1 MGRRVQTVKLE
12 TSPRRF
18 WNKMTQS
25 ILSSLMCDEALDSL
39 QKTPEH
45 KEKPEFVPSYQS
57 PIAVKA
63 IKDLSQVKD
72 VRVLQNLLRNEER
85 FMPSFDYMSNQPMIT
100 ADMRKIVS
108 EWMLDIVQ
116 QERSQPEVFCLAINI
131 LDRFLS
137 TCAIYKTQLQLLG
150 AVCLLIAS
158 KIREPCPIL
167 GKNLILYSDYSIN
180 AEEIKNWEL
189 LVLEK
194 MQWELSAIT
203 PMDYLDH
210 VIPRLGLDNL
220 VDLEE
225 LRQRTETILVLMSI
239 DYQFAYKL
247 PSLLAASAIMTSLFS
262 LSKSYS
268 SIIRPRIQA
277 ATHTPN
283 EQMDKCI
290 EAINSMLPDYLKG
303 LSNFMPADT
312 TTPELI
318 PDLTCNEELSHDGS
332 CSISSNTSEEC
343 IEHFCASP
351 SSRSCS
357 PLSAVDIFTDFNT
370 NVLQPMYEQV
380 DHSNPKAPTSDSYS
394 TILVN

>member
-1 MGRRVQTVKLE
+1 
-12 TSPRRF
+12 
-18 WNKMTQS
+18 MTQS

-180 AEEIKNWEL
+180 AEEIKVIL
-189 LVLEK
+189 TPK
-194 MQWELSAIT
+194 MMKFGKL
-203 PMDYLDH
+203 
-210 VIPRLGLDNL
+210 
-220 VDLEE
+220 
-225 LRQRTETILVLMSI
+225 IL
-239 DYQFAYKL
+239 
-247 PSLLAASAIMTSLFS
+247 SLFLELGTPCS
-262 LSKSYS
+262 RKNAMGT
-268 SIIRPRIQA
+268 IRHHTYGLLRPCHPQIGSGQPCGPRRA
-277 ATHTPN
+277 EAT
-283 EQMDKCI
+283 
-290 EAINSMLPDYLKG
+290 Y
-303 LSNFMPADT
+303 
-312 TTPELI
+312 
-318 PDLTCNEELSHDGS
+318 
-332 CSISSNTSEEC
+332 
-343 IEHFCASP
+343 
-351 SSRSCS
+351 
-357 PLSAVDIFTDFNT
+357 
-370 NVLQPMYEQV
+370 
-380 DHSNPKAPTSDSYS
+380 
-394 TILVN
+394 